1 MPEAVRGDSEHY
13 RGAPRHGGTCFI
25 LNVLAPSPEDLETIV
40 DRIAAFGAVTTSV
53 VLRSEPPRTIGA
65 ALIAHKA
72 D

>member
-1 MPEAVRGDSEHY
+1 
-13 RGAPRHGGTCFI
+13 
-25 LNVLAPSPEDLETIV
+25 VLAPSPEDLETIV